1 MDEKMLVLKN
11 AHKLRTIEEGSKIN
25 MRMNLRLKRKTESK
39 QKDFGKI
46 MTARISGT
54 ILKL

>member
-1 MDEKMLVLKN
+1 MDEKMLLFKN
-11 AHKLRTIEEGSKIN
+11 AHKLHTIEEGSKIY
-25 MRMNLRLKRKTESK
+25 MRMNLRLKRKTESE

-46 MTARISGT
+46 MTAHISGT